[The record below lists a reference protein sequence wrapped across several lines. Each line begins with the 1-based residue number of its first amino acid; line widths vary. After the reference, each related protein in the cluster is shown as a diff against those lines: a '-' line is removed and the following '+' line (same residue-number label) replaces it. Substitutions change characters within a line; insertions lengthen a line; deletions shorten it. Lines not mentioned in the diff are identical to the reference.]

1 MGIKRKQKTSLLDVM
16 ESSIGG
22 KAPKKPAQAKL
33 PPPSP
38 IQPAYHKRKRD
49 QREQDVVE
57 GGKDPQT
64 KEIVPS
70 KGPKQCKVTQTQADK
85 RGKSLVTVPAWTPAM
100 ILDRAHLPAN
110 ASIRN
115 FQGGMAGYVANAAE
129 QALLL
134 PTDMA
139 DLREMRKH
147 EVFLS
152 LKRNLALVG
161 FMNIT
166 LLFSLEL
173 LLFLTYI

>member
-1 MGIKRKQKTSLLDVM
+1 M
-16 ESSIGG
+16 
-22 KAPKKPAQAKL
+22 
-33 PPPSP
+33 
-38 IQPAYHKRKRD
+38 
-49 QREQDVVE
+49 
-57 GGKDPQT
+57 
-64 KEIVPS
+64 
-70 KGPKQCKVTQTQADK
+70 
-85 RGKSLVTVPAWTPAM
+85 
-100 ILDRAHLPAN
+100 
-110 ASIRN
+110 
-115 FQGGMAGYVANAAE
+115 ANAAE

-166 LLFSLEL
+166 LLLSLEL